1 MTKGKKIIKIR
12 KFYLNLLP
20 PLSSQDGGIVA
31 KEIYIDTW
39 VSGQRVTKRGKM
51 REGGGSVATSH
62 PLLRE
67 RVMYLTFQRRVT
79 KKIPHISLTFSV
91 HAFFF
96 YKNR

>member
-39 VSGQRVTKRGKM
+39 VSGQRVPKLI
-51 REGGGSVATSH
+51 EYQS
-62 PLLRE
+62 
-67 RVMYLTFQRRVT
+67 
-79 KKIPHISLTFSV
+79 
-91 HAFFF
+91 
-96 YKNR
+96 